1 MTGVWVT
8 GAGGSVPSMA
18 ICVLQ
23 GPVASMSQ
31 VLYLPPSILRKN
43 SHWLTLLSC
52 SMAQFCAPQHFP
64 LWGKAAASVLSSLYL
79 VRNYPVS
86 CHGLV
91 TLGGP

>member
-1 MTGVWVT
+1 MT

-31 VLYLPPSILRKN
+31 VLSLPPSILRKN

-52 SMAQFCAPQHFP
+52 SMAQFCP
-64 LWGKAAASVLSSLYL
+64 LSTFLCGEKLLLLCS
-79 VRNYPVS
+79 PVS
-86 CHGLV
+86 IW
-91 TLGGP
+91 